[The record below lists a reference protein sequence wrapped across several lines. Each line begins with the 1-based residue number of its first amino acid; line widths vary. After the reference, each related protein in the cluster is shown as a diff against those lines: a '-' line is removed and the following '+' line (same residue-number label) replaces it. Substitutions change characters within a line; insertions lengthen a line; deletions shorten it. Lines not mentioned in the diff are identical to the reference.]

1 MGQHLGPR
9 FRVGVD
15 KTTLVRGQHGSECF
29 KRRILGQDSLPQALE
44 QYKAEFFDSVALSA
58 DDELFEM
65 AALVNSKL
73 DEEMFSAR

>member
-1 MGQHLGPR
+1 MMNENLDVYAQFLSQCKEVIGTFDLER
-9 FRVGVD
+9 LAFD
-15 KTTLVRGQHGSECF
+15 
-29 KRRILGQDSLPQALE
+29 E